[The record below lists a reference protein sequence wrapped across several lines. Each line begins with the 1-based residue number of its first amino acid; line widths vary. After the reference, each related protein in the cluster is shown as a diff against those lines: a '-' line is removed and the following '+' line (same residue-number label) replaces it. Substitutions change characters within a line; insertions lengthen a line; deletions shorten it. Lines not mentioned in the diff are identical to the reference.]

1 MKILIV
7 DDHELFR
14 TGLQYLLRELSPE
27 VEFRD
32 LASVQAAVSQA
43 DFDPD
48 LILLDYHLPDMDGAD
63 VIANILST
71 YPTSSVVVMS
81 GDDRPEL
88 IRSVLDAG
96 ASGFIPKNSSKELLM
111 QALKLVLAGGIYLP
125 AQVLL
130 DSGITGSNDQT
141 GNVLSADQN
150 ASPVAQ
156 LSTRQ
161 RESILL
167 AIRGASNKTI
177 ASELDIS
184 EGTVKSHLSSAYRAL
199 GVRNRTEALL
209 LLAGL
214 EGNSEKPN

>member
-1 MKILIV
+1 
-7 DDHELFR
+7 
-14 TGLQYLLRELSPE
+14 
-27 VEFRD
+27 
-32 LASVQAAVSQA
+32 
-43 DFDPD
+43 
-48 LILLDYHLPDMDGAD
+48 
-63 VIANILST
+63 
-71 YPTSSVVVMS
+71 
-81 GDDRPEL
+81 
-88 IRSVLDAG
+88 
-96 ASGFIPKNSSKELLM
+96 M

>member
-1 MKILIV
+1 M
-7 DDHELFR
+7 
-14 TGLQYLLRELSPE
+14 QYLLQELSPE

-32 LASVQAAVSQA
+32 IASVQAVASQTA
-43 DFDPD
+43 FEPD
-48 LILLDYHLPDMDGAD
+48 LVLLDYHLPDMDGAD
-63 VIANILST
+63 AIANVLHL
-71 YPTSSVVVMS
+71 YPTTSVVIMS

-88 IRSVLDAG
+88 IRAVLDSG

-125 AQVLL
+125 QQVLI
-130 DSGITGSNDQT
+130 DSDLADANSKIGKMGSSLKGDY
-141 GNVLSADQN
+141 N
-150 ASPVAQ
+150 ASPITE
-156 LSTRQ
+156 LSNRQ

-177 ASELDIS
+177 ARELDIS

-209 LLAGL
+209 FLAGL
-214 EGNSEKPN
+214 EEDTNKTQ